1 MVSDGSLQRRSPFAD
16 FLRARVERILS
27 IFDAATSTP
36 GSVPG
41 RGALERF
48 LHALD
53 ELAAAAHDLGSVR
66 QERQARREPD
76 VIAVAGDDRFADDV
90 RTIVGPEVRVVS
102 ARPEQDAP
110 QSGILQ
116 QRPALVLASGP
127 DPIRAIQHIREQVDG
142 EPHARWHG

>member
-1 MVSDGSLQRRSPFAD
+1 MSMVSDGRLGRASPFAD

-48 LHALD
+48 LRALD

-66 QERQARREPD
+66 QERPVRREPD
-76 VIAVAGDDRFADDV
+76 IVAVAGDDRFADDV
-90 RTIVGPEVRVVS
+90 RAIVGPDVRVVS
-102 ARPEQDAP
+102 ARAGHDELR
-110 QSGILQ
+110 GNLQ
-116 QRPALVLASGP
+116 
-127 DPIRAIQHIREQVDG
+127 
-142 EPHARWHG
+142 

>member
-1 MVSDGSLQRRSPFAD
+1 MVSDGSLRPSPFAD

-53 ELAAAAHDLGSVR
+53 ALASAAHDLGSVR
-66 QERQARREPD
+66 QERQARRRPD
-76 VIAVAGDDRFADDV
+76 GIAVAPDRRFADDA
-90 RTIVGPEVRVVS
+90 RTILGAERRGVM
-102 ARPEQDAP
+102 AR
-110 QSGILQ
+110 
-116 QRPALVLASGP
+116 
-127 DPIRAIQHIREQVDG
+127 
-142 EPHARWHG
+142 